1 MNIFGNEQD
10 NVFGNALTTLNT
22 TVSSITG
29 KVQNQKQRVAKYK
42 QELISKLQVI
52 NNALIYLKQNTNI
65 KSAKN
70 LKEQVESLKKDLT
83 NATAELTKKKE
94 ELNTCKTVL
103 DTLQRQMQDLGTKI
117 EEKDRQITELNNA
130 SRDKDAKL
138 SELQNDKSELL
149 KEKQTIETNLANAN
163 KQLTK
168 LSDDIGTINNKL
180 GQNVSEIDTIMD
192 GLDKA
197 PEDIDTHFEIMRSN
211 IEQITNMIN
220 GSNSNNDNEPNY
232 NGVNPMNRPMYKQ
245 KIFNPANPLQP
256 KDRFGIPQPRPNPKD
271 QTGGKHKTHKRRY
284 KKHTLKGGYVY
295 NSSSKLDK
303 ASAVILTSSKD
314 KSVKKKSKRQK
325 T

>member
-1 MNIFGNEQD
+1 MNLFGNNPD
-10 NVFGNALTTLNT
+10 NVFGNALTTLNA

-29 KVQNQKQRVAKYK
+29 KVQKQKQRVATYK
-42 QELISKLQVI
+42 QQLLIKLNGISK
-52 NNALIYLKQNTNI
+52 ALTYLKQNTNI
-65 KSAKN
+65 KSSEN

-83 NATAELTKKKE
+83 NATSELTKKKE

-103 DTLQRQMQDLGTKI
+103 ETLQTQMQDLGTQI

-130 SRDKDAKL
+130 SGGKDAKL

-149 KEKQTIETNLANAN
+149 KEKQTIETNLTNAN
-163 KQLTK
+163 QQLTK
-168 LSDDIGTINNKL
+168 LTDEIGTINNKL

-192 GLDKA
+192 GLDKDTS
-197 PEDIDTHFEIMRSN
+197 DIDTHFKIMRSN
-211 IEQITNMIN
+211 IEELTKMINN
-220 GSNSNNDNEPNY
+220 GSNSNNDQV
-232 NGVNPMNRPMYKQ
+232 NGVNPIIRP
-245 KIFNPANPLQP
+245 
-256 KDRFGIPQPRPNPKD
+256 RFGITQPRPNDKS
-271 QTGGKHKTHKRRY
+271 GGKRKTRRHYKRTY
-284 KKHTLKGGYVY
+284 KRTLKGGYVY